1 MLNIGK
7 NTKKNMDLLNNISKK
22 NKTNMKIDFDDLLIQ
37 PVPTTTINTRS
48 EVNPFDEN
56 GMLPIITAPMDTV
69 VGNEN
74 ADLFHNHKVNVCLP
88 RGERRTQHM
97 MFESF
102 SLAQFKAEFY
112 DKNGVRDVE
121 DLPVYVLIDTA
132 NGHIQELVDIVRFSK
147 EFYGEKIKL
156 MVGNIANPI
165 TYRILSEAGAD
176 YIRVG
181 IGNGQG
187 CLTTQQLGIGYPMA
201 SLIEECYN
209 VSLSL
214 DNPAKIVAD
223 GGMKKYS
230 DIIKALAMGADYVM
244 LGGVLN
250 KCLESCGD
258 NYFQADLNQPDSKV
272 RLTYEE
278 AEDRYRN
285 GKSVLKLF
293 RGMSTKEVQKKWG
306 NEKLKTSEGVVRF
319 REVEYT
325 LHQWVD
331 NFESYLRSAMS
342 YCNSRT
348 LGEFI
353 DNAEFIQITD
363 NALNRF
369 NK

>member
-7 NTKKNMDLLNNISKK
+7 NTKKSMDLSINKIKK
-22 NKTNMKIDFDDLLIQ
+22 TTFMKVDFDDLLIK
-37 PVPTTTINTRS
+37 PVATTTINSRA

-69 VGNEN
+69 IGSEN
-74 ADLFHNHKVNVCLP
+74 ANLFYESKINVCLP
-88 RGERRTQHM
+88 RGEKRTHSM
-97 MFESF
+97 MFESY
-102 SLAQFKAEFY
+102 SLAQFKKEFY
-112 DKNGVRDVE
+112 DKNGIDNA
-121 DLPVYVLIDTA
+121 DSLPVYVLIDTA
-132 NGHIQELVDIVRFSK
+132 NGHIQELVDVVKFSK

-156 MVGNIANPI
+156 MVGNIANPM
-165 TYRILSEAGAD
+165 TYKILSDVGAD

-187 CLTTQQLGIGYPMA
+187 CLTTQQLGVGYPMA

-209 VSLSL
+209 VSLGL

-230 DIIKALAMGADYVM
+230 DIIKALALGADYVM

-258 NYFQADLNQPDSKV
+258 NYFQVDPNQPASKV
-272 RLTYEE
+272 KITKKEAYE
-278 AEDRYRN
+278 RYSEN
-285 GKSVLKLF
+285 KSVLKLF

-306 NEKLKTSEGVVRF
+306 NEKLKTSEGVVRY

-325 LHQWVD
+325 LSQWVD

-342 YCNSRT
+342 YCDARNLSDFT
-348 LGEFI
+348 DQSEI
-353 DNAEFIQITD
+353 IHITNNAF
-363 NALNRF
+363 NRF